1 MDTAIWK
8 SADMCVVK
16 LDQGG
21 RPVAISMTVQPRL
34 QMSACLPWP
43 VCRITS
49 GAIQYGVP
57 RSECYRVQGTSSR
70 GEDGDGREGDDR
82 SWQ

>member
-1 MDTAIWK
+1 MDTAIWNN
-8 SADMCVVK
+8 ADMCVVK
-16 LDQGG
+16 LDHGG

-57 RSECYRVQGTSSR
+57 RSECYTEGGRKEMG
-70 GEDGDGREGDDR
+70 GRENDR
-82 SWQ
+82 M